1 VRFCAHDDAGQ
12 SPVGTGL
19 PEAMPVEDPS
29 VLVLCG
35 VLSEVPDVALPVLRV
50 GVGTGVGIA
59 SSTDDDQPIQGD
71 ARQRATEVALEHVGQ
86 GTVIETEVGD
96 GGAAYGVEIRL
107 GDGSVVEVELD
118 QNFEVTGT
126 ERDDDSGEV

>member
-1 VRFCAHDDAGQ
+1 MTRKQ
-12 SPVGTGL
+12 LIVG
-19 PEAMPVEDPS
+19 AVAVVA
-29 VLVLCG
+29 VL
-35 VLSEVPDVALPVLRV
+35 

-59 SSTDDDQPIQGD
+59 SSTDDDEPIQGD

-126 ERDDDSGEV
+126 ERDDDSGEVEGTDDD

>member
-1 VRFCAHDDAGQ
+1 MTRKQ
-12 SPVGTGL
+12 LIVG
-19 PEAMPVEDPS
+19 AVAVVA
-29 VLVLCG
+29 VL
-35 VLSEVPDVALPVLRV
+35 

-59 SSTDDDQPIQGD
+59 SSTDDDEPIQGD
-71 ARQRATEVALEHVGQ
+71 ARQRASEVALEHVGQ
-86 GTVIETEVGD
+86 GTVIETEMGD

-126 ERDDDSGEV
+126 ERDDDSGEVEGTDDD